1 VSARAR
7 VAALCIAAVV
17 LAACGGGDLPSMSGD
32 AAKTLDEQVTAVR
45 YAVQAR
51 DADAA
56 TRALDTLRASVE
68 RLRRSGDL
76 TDKRASQIL
85 AAAGAVGSQLVSIT
99 TTTTTTTTLPPAPPT
114 KPVKGHGKED
124 KGGNGQGQE

>member
-1 VSARAR
+1 
-7 VAALCIAAVV
+7 
-17 LAACGGGDLPSMSGD
+17 MSGD

-45 YAVQAR
+45 DAVHAR

-76 TDKRASQIL
+76 TDQRASQIL
-85 AAAGAVGSQLVSIT
+85 AAAGAVGSELVSI

-114 KPVKGHGKED
+114 KPGKGHGKENQ
-124 KGGNGQGQE
+124 GGNGQGQD